1 MYETYQIGPGITLR
15 YMQVLRFKQSCLSVQ
30 LLRPMCREEAALNAL
45 LPAVLLRGSC
55 SYPDL
60 KCITEKLD
68 DLYGASVGTLV
79 RRVGDY
85 QTTGFYCGFI
95 DDRFALAGDK
105 ILEPMLR
112 FVGELLLQPLPGEA
126 GFDTDFVESEK
137 KNLISVIDSE
147 KADKRAYAA
156 GRLLQLMGKKD
167 SFGIPRLGEREDV
180 AAITAERAWA
190 HYQML
195 LRESPIELFYVG
207 SAPAQPLRTIL
218 SEIFAPL
225 QRNVKPLPPQQPF
238 RASEK
243 EDVRETMEI
252 AQGKLSMGF
261 LTPITQHDPR
271 FAAMQVANC
280 IFGSGQTS
288 KLFMQIR
295 ESQSLC
301 YAIGSGYYGSKGIV
315 TVHAGIDFDKED
327 AVRREVLC
335 QLQHCKD
342 GHIAAEELEA
352 AKQTILS
359 GLRAVYDS
367 PSAIEGYFSTAAI
380 SGLHRTPEEHAEQ
393 IRAVTV
399 TEAAAAAATVV
410 PHSTFFLKGG
420 HDAYYLL

>member
-15 YMQVLRFKQSCLSVQ
+15 YMQVRRFKQSCLSVQ
-30 LLRPMCREEAALNAL
+30 LLRPMKKEEAALNAL
-45 LPAVLLRGSC
+45 LPAVLLRGSKNC
-55 SYPDL
+55 PDL

-68 DLYGASVGTLV
+68 DLYGASIGTLV

-95 DDRFALAGDK
+95 DDRFALQGDE
-105 ILEPMLR
+105 ILQPMLR
-112 FVGELLLQPLPGEA
+112 FVGELLLDPLPGEH
-126 GFDTDFVESEK
+126 GFDADFVESEK

-156 GRLLQLMGKKD
+156 GRLLKLMGQKD

-180 AAITAERAWA
+180 AAITAQSAWA
-190 HYQML
+190 HYQKI

-207 SAPAQPLRTIL
+207 SVPAQPLRDIL
-218 SEIFAPL
+218 AAIFAPL
-225 QRNVKPLPPQQPF
+225 QRHVVSLPPQQPF
-238 RASEK
+238 QTSGK
-243 EDVRETMEI
+243 EDVCETMDI

-261 LTPITQHDPR
+261 LTPITQEDPR
-271 FAAMQVANC
+271 FAAMQVANN

-295 ESQSLC
+295 EAQSLC

-315 TVHAGIDFDKED
+315 TVHAGIDFDKEA
-327 AVRREVLC
+327 AVRQEIAH
-335 QLQHCKD
+335 QLQRCKD
-342 GHIAAEELEA
+342 GFITDEELEA

-367 PSAIEGYFSTAAI
+367 PGAIEGYFSTAAI
-380 SGLHRTPEEHAEQ
+380 SGMGRTPENHAEA
-393 IRAVTV
+393 IRAVTRAD
-399 TEAAAAAATVV
+399 AAAAAATVT
-410 PHSTFFLKGG
+410 PHSTFFLKGV
-420 HDAYYLL
+420 AK